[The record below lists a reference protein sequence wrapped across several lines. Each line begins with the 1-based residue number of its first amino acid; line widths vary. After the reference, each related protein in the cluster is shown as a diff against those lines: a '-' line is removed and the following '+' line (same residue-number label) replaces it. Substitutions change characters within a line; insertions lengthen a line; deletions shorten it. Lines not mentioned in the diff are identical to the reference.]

1 MDPRL
6 TSTLLG
12 ILLFLVFASEYAYT
26 FVKKHI
32 SLKGDMS
39 LLARAALFG
48 IVYYFVGAML

>member
-12 ILLFLVFASEYAYT
+12 ILLFLVFASEYAYNL
-26 FVKKHI
+26 VKKMI
-32 SLKGDMS
+32 TLKGDMS

-48 IVYYFVGAML
+48 IVFYFVGAML